1 MLYNVIYIYIYISD
15 FTGLV
20 LLGKSEPET
29 HGFLPS
35 NWLGFPVN
43 FPIIQFYED

>member
-1 MLYNVIYIYIYISD
+1 MGFNGTDFMVI
-15 FTGLV
+15 GLV

-35 NWLGFPVN
+35 NWLGFPVKIV
-43 FPIIQFYED
+43 PS